1 MFMKG
6 SAEDDNVSSNQS
18 RILADLSSR
27 SNNESSMVMGKI
39 GSEAGQASRFAV
51 ETILN
56 FEDNGNNSMMT
67 IGRNKVFEYKK
78 NKSENRRNELSE

>member
-1 MFMKG
+1 
-6 SAEDDNVSSNQS
+6 
-18 RILADLSSR
+18 
-27 SNNESSMVMGKI
+27 MVMGKI

-67 IGRNKVFEYKK
+67 LGRNKVFEYKK